1 MSSKGTHRARILI
14 ADDQA
19 DVVTALKLLLSDED
33 YDVTAAASPAAVL
46 AAVEHADFD
55 LALLDLNYTRDTTS
69 GQEGLELID
78 RLHAVDPTL
87 PVLVMTAW
95 SSVAG
100 AVEAMRRGARDYIE
114 KPWADERL
122 LATVR
127 MHVDLRRALSRSQR
141 LEEASARQRRAEMPV
156 FLGDSPALVRIRQT
170 IERVAPSDASV
181 LITGEHGT
189 GKEVVASWLHR
200 LSTRATKPLVTMNAG
215 GLAEGVA
222 ESELFGHVRGAFTD
236 ARTDRAGCFELAD
249 EGTLFLDEIANM
261 PLRLQAK
268 LLRVLQTGELQ
279 RVGSSRVQF
288 VNIRVLSA
296 TNADLRAEVDAG
308 RFRED
313 VLYRLNTV
321 VIDLPPLRER
331 LEDLEP
337 LARHFLEH
345 FARRYGKPLAGFE
358 EPAWRAMRGHAWPGN
373 VRELGHSV
381 ERAVLFADP
390 GATVVRARDLALGP
404 AAKGAAE
411 QSLEDA
417 ERVVIEKALARHAGD
432 VRAAAAQLGLSRS
445 ALYRRLQAYGIRGQ
459 Q

>member
-1 MSSKGTHRARILI
+1 MPTSHAARILI

-19 DVVTALKLLLSDED
+19 DVVTALKLLLSDEG
-33 YDVTAAASPAAVL
+33 YDVTAASSPAAVL

-69 GQEGLELID
+69 GQEGLDLID

-100 AVEAMRRGARDYIE
+100 AVEAMRHGARDYIE

-122 LATVR
+122 LATLR
-127 MHVDLRRALSRSQR
+127 MQIDLRRALSRSER
-141 LEEASARQRRAEMPV
+141 LEEASARRQRADVPV
-156 FLGDSPALVRIRQT
+156 FLGDSPALTRIRQT

-181 LITGEHGT
+181 LITGAHGT

-200 LSTRATKPLVTMNAG
+200 LSTRATKPLITMNAG

-222 ESELFGHVRGAFTD
+222 ESELFGHVKGAFTD
-236 ARTDRAGCFELAD
+236 ARSDRAGCFELAD

-288 VNIRVLSA
+288 VNVRVLSA
-296 TNADLRAEVDAG
+296 TNADLRAEVAAG

-321 VIDLPPLRER
+321 VVDLPPLCER
-331 LEDLEP
+331 LEDLDQ

-345 FARRYGKPLAGFE
+345 FARRYGKPLNDFE
-358 EPAWRAMRGHAWPGN
+358 ESAWRAMRAHGWPGN
-373 VRELGHSV
+373 VRELGHAV

-390 GATVVRARDLALGP
+390 GATVVRARDLALVP
-404 AAKGAAE
+404 APRGVAE

-445 ALYRRLQAYGIRGQ
+445 ALYRRLQAYGIRSQ